1 MIYRYILWI
10 LLFNLSIVDSTYTKA
25 ALVHQT
31 ITIFSPGYVGYLEH
45 PISMQQ
51 ANRYAKNNML
61 HGSYTACT
69 YNDHKKHVNFG
80 QNGDVKILYEHYS
93 NYCNDDENTK
103 SILIGPSRGASV
115 LFTFIDTKK
124 PENIVAVI
132 AESPFASVDDVVFD
146 IIKQWRVS
154 WIPGIKYITYALMKV
169 LYPSYN
175 PNGLQPITSINVHTP
190 SLPIL
195 IACSEQDTI
204 IPYTSSVRLAHALKE
219 KGYENVYLLVLSEG
233 AHGFLSYNEKFQ
245 QVVNAFY
252 ARYNLQHNKELAQQG
267 QIKLER
273 CKL

>member
-1 MIYRYILWI
+1 MVYRYILWI
-10 LLFNLSIVDSTYTKA
+10 LLLSLSIVDSTYTKA
-25 ALVHQT
+25 ALAHQT

-69 YNDHKKHVNFG
+69 YNDHKKYVNFG
-80 QNGDVKILYEHYS
+80 QKGDVKILYEHYS
-93 NYCNDDENTK
+93 SYCNDDENIK
-103 SILIGPSRGASV
+103 LVLIGLSRGGST
-115 LFTFIDTKK
+115 LFNCIGTKK
-124 PENIVAVI
+124 TENIVAVI
-132 AESPFASVDDVVFD
+132 AEAPFASVDDVVFD
-146 IIKQWRVS
+146 IIKQWRVN

-195 IACSEQDTI
+195 IACSKQDI
-204 IPYTSSVRLAHALKE
+204 VIPYTSSIRLAQALKE
-219 KGYENVYLLVLSEG
+219 KGYENVYLLILPEG
-233 AHGFLSYNEKFQ
+233 EHGFLSYNEEFQ

-252 ARYNLQHNKELAQQG
+252 ARYNLQHNKKLAQQG